1 MSVNCSTTPQNSIQ
15 NLYFIYVCLTLNMYK
30 LKYTKIFG
38 LANISNFLLL
48 LPEIQQFATLLLQAW
63 TYMFFSDSKTLIQT
77 LPSSIMYRM

>member
-1 MSVNCSTTPQNSIQ
+1 
-15 NLYFIYVCLTLNMYK
+15 MYK

-77 LPSSIMYRM
+77 LPSTIMYRM